1 MRKIKIN
8 QIPLS
13 YKNKEEIKKLSEKL
27 GEIGYQLLHGLDDLD
42 KIKEHIVAIC
52 VDNKE
57 KVVFQSNVTCMACWC
72 SAYKRRPLSVS
83 VALENFD
90 KLFIEED
97 LSFYKKLLKRN
108 KRNG

>member
-13 YKNKEEIKKLSEKL
+13 YKNKEEIKKLLEKL

-72 SAYKRRPLSVS
+72 STYKARPLSVS
-83 VALENFD
+83 MALDNFD
-90 KLFIEED
+90 KLFIEQDEK
-97 LSFYKKLLKRN
+97 FYRKFLIERRKN
-108 KRNG
+108 A

>member
-13 YKNKEEIKKLSEKL
+13 YKNKEEIKKLLEKL
-27 GEIGYQLLHGLDDLD
+27 GEIGYQLFHGLDDLD
-42 KIKEHIVAIC
+42 KIEEHIVAIC

-72 SAYKRRPLSVS
+72 TAYKRRPLSAS

-90 KLFIEED
+90 KLLIEED
-97 LSFYKKLLKRN
+97 LNFYKKLLKRN